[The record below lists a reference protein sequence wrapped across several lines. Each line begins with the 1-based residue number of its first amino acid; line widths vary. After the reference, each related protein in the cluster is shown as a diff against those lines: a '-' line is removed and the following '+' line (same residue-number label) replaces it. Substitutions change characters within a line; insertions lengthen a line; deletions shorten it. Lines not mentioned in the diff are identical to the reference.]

1 MYQRDFDLDHQFDP
15 MLFICARTGKSEE
28 AKIARHPNVAKPMG
42 FLADLP
48 FNQFSSN
55 FPVYFDFLFW
65 GGCQPIFEPPVQAS
79 MPKETQG
86 EAQHLNMGRPTNT
99 LRMHHDRSAR
109 YPAKNAK
116 FAGGE
121 RR

>member
-55 FPVYFDFLFW
+55 FPVYFDFLFLGW
-65 GGCQPIFEPPVQAS
+65 MSAHFRTSGPGVDAERDPRRGPAPEHGTSNKHIADAS
-79 MPKETQG
+79 
-86 EAQHLNMGRPTNT
+86 
-99 LRMHHDRSAR
+99 
-109 YPAKNAK
+109 
-116 FAGGE
+116 
-121 RR
+121 

>member
-28 AKIARHPNVAKPMG
+28 AKIARHPNVAKPLG

-55 FPVYFDFLFW
+55 FPIYFQISCFW

-86 EAQHLNMGRPTNT
+86 EAQHLSMGS
-99 LRMHHDRSAR
+99 HHDRSAR
-109 YPAKNAK
+109 
-116 FAGGE
+116 FAPQKRCE
-121 RR
+121 IRWW